1 MNVDI
6 YPLAV
11 LVLIGVGML
20 IGSYTIIGVAA
31 FLKSN
36 GNGVKTFG
44 ELLGFEGSL
53 KIITV
58 GWIVIAIAFLALA
71 GVINEPAVVAIM
83 SGIAGYV
90 LGGVGKSKDVERLQ
104 LPENNSITKS
114 SKITSVETAKF
125 TSNTETSEES
135 QLELE
140 KLS

>member
-6 YPLAV
+6 YSLAV
-11 LVLIGVGML
+11 LVLIGVGMI
-20 IGSYTIIGVAA
+20 IGSFTIICVVA
-31 FLKSN
+31 LWNSN
-36 GNGVKTFG
+36 ENGGKVFG

-58 GWIVIAIAFLALA
+58 GWIVIAVTFLALA
-71 GVINEPAVVAIM
+71 GIINEPAVVAIM

-104 LPENNSITKS
+104 LPENKPIAESLQ
-114 SKITSVETAKF
+114 ITSAKNAELI
-125 TSNTETSEES
+125 SNTETPEEKQSEV
-135 QLELE
+135 E